1 MKLLI
6 FGSTGGTGRH
16 IVEQALEQGHTVT
29 AFVRDPSKL
38 SLQHPNLKTFQ
49 GDVMNR
55 ESLVPAME
63 GQDVVLSALGSPAN
77 KVGTMRSQGTKNI
90 IEAMESKGIQRLICQ
105 TSLGYGDSLKVLDKT
120 SFVFKYIIVPFV
132 LRKTFKDHELQEQ
145 HIKKSKLDW
154 VIVRPGNLTDT
165 AKTGVYRHG
174 FAATDK
180 HIQVEVSRA
189 DVADFMLKQI
199 NDRTYVHQTPG
210 VSY

>member
-1 MKLLI
+1 
-6 FGSTGGTGRH
+6 
-16 IVEQALEQGHTVT
+16 
-29 AFVRDPSKL
+29 
-38 SLQHPNLKTFQ
+38 
-49 GDVMNR
+49 VMNR
-55 ESLVPAME
+55 ESLIPAME

-90 IEAMESKGIQRLICQ
+90 IEAMESTGIQRLICQ

-132 LRKTFKDHELQEQ
+132 LRKTFIDHELQEQ

-180 HIQVEVSRA
+180 SIQVAVSRA
-189 DVADFMLKQI
+189 DVADFMLKQL

>member
-16 IVEQALEQGHTVT
+16 IVEQALEHGHTVT

-38 SLQHPNLKTFQ
+38 SLRHPNLKTFK
-49 GDVMNR
+49 GDVMSS
-55 ESLVPAME
+55 ESLIPAMQ
-63 GQDVVLSALGSPAN
+63 GQDAVLSALGSPAN
-77 KVGTMRSQGTKNI
+77 KVGVLRSQGTKNI
-90 IEAMESKGIQRLICQ
+90 IEAMESTGIQRLICQ

-120 SFVFKYIIVPFV
+120 SFIFKYIIVPFV

-165 AKTGVYRHG
+165 AKTGVYQHG
-174 FAATDK
+174 FAATDNN
-180 HIQVEVSRA
+180 IQVEVSRA
-189 DVADFMLKQI
+189 DVADFMLKQL

>member
-16 IVEQALEQGHTVT
+16 IVEQALEHGHTVT

-38 SLQHPNLKTFQ
+38 SLQHPNLKTFK

-55 ESLVPAME
+55 ESLIPAMK
-63 GQDVVLSALGSPAN
+63 GQDAVLSALGSPAN
-77 KVGTMRSQGTKNI
+77 KVGVLRSQGTKNI
-90 IEAMESKGIQRLICQ
+90 IEAMESTGIQRLICQ

-120 SFVFKYIIVPFV
+120 SFIFKYIIVPFV
-132 LRKTFKDHELQEQ
+132 LRKTFKDHEIQEQ

-154 VIVRPGNLTDT
+154 VIVRPGNLTDK
-165 AKTGVYRHG
+165 AKTGVYQHG

-180 HIQVEVSRA
+180 NIQVEVSRA
-189 DVADFMLKQI
+189 DVADFMLKQL

>member
-16 IVEQALEQGHTVT
+16 ILEQALEQGHTVT
-29 AFVRDPSKL
+29 AFLRDPSKL

-49 GDVMNR
+49 GDVMNPD
-55 ESLVPAME
+55 SLVPAIQ
-63 GQDVVLSALGSPAN
+63 GQDAVLSALGSPAN
-77 KVGTMRSQGTKNI
+77 KVGVLRSQGTKNI
-90 IEAMESKGIQRLICQ
+90 IEAMESTGISRFICQ
-105 TSLGYGDSLKVLDKT
+105 TSLGYGDSLKVLDRT
-120 SFVFKYIIVPFV
+120 SFVFRYIIVPFV
-132 LRKTFKDHELQEQ
+132 LKKTFKDHELQEN

-180 HIQVEVSRA
+180 NIRVEVSRA
-189 DVADFMLKQI
+189 DVADFMLKQL

-210 VSY
+210 ISY